1 MAIKKQF
8 LKFIVVGFFSTT
20 VNYSFFY
27 LLYEF
32 LGIYY
37 LTAAATG
44 FIGGVLAGYGF
55 NKKWTF
61 GIKET
66 TQNYVYKYYI
76 IYVVS
81 LILSMFVLEFL
92 VSQIGLTP
100 EIANLLTIGFTTITN
115 FIGIKAW
122 VFKV

>member
-37 LTAAATG
+37 LIAAASG
-44 FIGGVLAGYGF
+44 FIAGVLAGYGF

-61 GIKET
+61 GIKGT

>member
-1 MAIKKQF
+1 MALKRQF
-8 LKFIVVGFFSTT
+8 AKFIVVGVFSTII
-20 VNYSFFY
+20 NYGFFY
-27 LLYEF
+27 FLYEF

-37 LTAAATG
+37 LTSAASG
-44 FIGGVLAGYGF
+44 FIAGVLAGYGF

-66 TQNYVYKYYI
+66 KEQYVYKYYMT
-76 IYVVS
+76 YMVS
-81 LILSMFVLEFL
+81 LILSMFVLKFL
-92 VSQIGLTP
+92 VSQMSLTP
-100 EIANLLTIGFTTITN
+100 EVANLLTIGFTTVTN

>member
-8 LKFIVVGFFSTT
+8 AKFIVVGVFSTI

-27 LLYEF
+27 FLYEF
-32 LGIYY
+32 LGVYY
-37 LTAAATG
+37 LTSAASG
-44 FIGGVLAGYGF
+44 FIAGVLAGYGF

-61 GIKET
+61 GIKEKAK
-66 TQNYVYKYYI
+66 NYVYKYYI

-81 LILSMFVLEFL
+81 LVLSLFVLKFL

-122 VFKV
+122 VFRV

>member
-1 MAIKKQF
+1 MAFKKQ
-8 LKFIVVGFFSTT
+8 LAKFIVVGVFSTL

-37 LTAAATG
+37 LISAASG
-44 FIGGVLAGYGF
+44 FIAGVLAGYGF

-61 GIKET
+61 GIKEKAKH
-66 TQNYVYKYYI
+66 YVYKYYI
-76 IYVVS
+76 TYIVS
-81 LILSMFVLEFL
+81 LVLSLFVLEFL